1 MEERV
6 RKLFHEAM
14 DMRNELF
21 LQKALSGSISEEDKL
36 IYEFLEK
43 LGSEYVKLTD
53 ELYVLKPFK
62 IFLPGG
68 YLNG

>member
-1 MEERV
+1 MQERV

-21 LQKALSGSISEEDKL
+21 LQRALSGSTSEEDKL